1 MDDRRD
7 VVVVGGGLAGL
18 TAAATAASAGCSV
31 LLLDGRPA
39 ADRATTDT
47 VGRFRFNRG
56 AHALYRGG
64 AGSAVLG
71 RLGVRVSGARP
82 PLAGA
87 LGRRGDEVGP
97 LPTGPASLATTPL
110 VSPRGKLR
118 LARVLA
124 GMRRW
129 RPQRLADRTAAA
141 WLDDLGLDGD
151 ERGIVEMLARVATY
165 VADLDTV
172 SADVVARQVRAAYT
186 EGVDYL
192 HGGWATMRAGIAGA
206 GAGRGVERVV
216 GAATV
221 VVPEGGRVRVR
232 FTAPSAAGGGDGAGE
247 ERAVLA
253 GAVVVAAGLPDACA
267 ALLPT
272 RPAAWAD
279 LGPPVR
285 IACLDLGLAEQ
296 PRATVLFGVD
306 RPLYLVRHSPP
317 ADLAPPG
324 GAVVH
329 VMRYL
334 RGADRPAPTAARAE
348 LEEHCRLAGIDPA
361 AAEEARYL
369 HRMVACGALPT
380 PAGGGLA
387 GRPDVAGT
395 GHDGVFVA
403 GDWLGS
409 DGHLADAALATG
421 EAAGRRAA
429 DRAAGVSPGAAAG
442 RRGRAAATLAG
453 HG

>member
-1 MDDRRD
+1 MDERRD

-18 TAAATAASAGCSV
+18 TAAATAASPGRSV
-31 LLLDGRPA
+31 LLLDGHPA

-56 AHALYRGG
+56 AHALYRAG
-64 AGSAVLG
+64 AGSALLG

-87 LGRRGDEVGP
+87 LGRRGDDIGS
-97 LPTGPASLATTPL
+97 LPTGPANLATTPL

-129 RPQRLADRTAAA
+129 RPQALADRTAAT
-141 WLDDLGLDGD
+141 WFDELGLHGD

-165 VADLDTV
+165 VADLDIV
-172 SADVVARQVRAAYT
+172 SADVVAQQVRAAYT
-186 EGVDYL
+186 DGVDYL
-192 HGGWATMRAGIAGA
+192 HGGWMTLRDGIARAGAE
-206 GAGRGVERVV
+206 RGVERVV
-216 GAATV
+216 GAATA
-221 VVPEGGRVRVR
+221 VVPEGERVRVR
-232 FTAPSAAGGGDGAGE
+232 FTVPAGTGGDGAAGAGE
-247 ERAVLA
+247 QTVLA

-272 RPAAWAD
+272 RPAAWAG
-279 LGPPVR
+279 LGPPLR
-285 IACLDLGLAEQ
+285 IACLDLGLAEAPQ
-296 PRATVLFGVD
+296 ATALFGVD

-329 VMRYL
+329 AMRYL
-334 RGADRPAPTAARAE
+334 HAAEKPTSAAARAE

-361 AAEEARYL
+361 AAEEVRYL

-380 PAGGGLA
+380 PGGGGLA
-387 GRPDVAGT
+387 GRPDVADT
-395 GHDGVFVA
+395 GHEGVFMA
-403 GDWLGS
+403 GDWLGR

-429 DRAAGVSPGAAAG
+429 DRAGEAAG
-442 RRGRAAATLAG
+442 RGGRGATTLAG

>member
-1 MDDRRD
+1 MDERRD

-18 TAAATAASAGCSV
+18 TAAATAASPARSV
-31 LLLDGRPA
+31 LLLDGHPA
-39 ADRATTDT
+39 ADRATTDV

-56 AHALYRGG
+56 AHALFR
-64 AGSAVLG
+64 AGSGAAVLG

-110 VSPRGKLR
+110 VSPRGKVR

-129 RPQRLADRTAAA
+129 RPQALADRTAAA
-141 WLDDLGLDGD
+141 WLDDLGLHGD

-172 SADVVARQVRAAYT
+172 SADVVAQQVRAAYT
-186 EGVDYL
+186 DGVDYL
-192 HGGWATMRAGIAGA
+192 HGGWTTLRDGIARAGAE
-206 GAGRGVERVV
+206 RGVERVV
-216 GAATV
+216 GAATA
-221 VVPEGGRVRVR
+221 VVPEGERIRVR
-232 FTAPSAAGGGDGAGE
+232 FTVPAGSGDGGGAGAGE
-247 ERAVLA
+247 RTVLA

-272 RPAAWAD
+272 RPAAWAG
-279 LGPPVR
+279 LGPPLR
-285 IACLDLGLAEQ
+285 IACLDLGLSEVPQ
-296 PRATVLFGVD
+296 ATVLFGVD

-324 GAVVH
+324 AAVVH

-334 RGADRPAPTAARAE
+334 RVAEKPTAAAARAD
-348 LEEHCRLAGIDPA
+348 LEAHCRVAGIDPT

-387 GRPDVAGT
+387 GRPDVADT
-395 GHDGVFVA
+395 GHEGVFVA

-409 DGHLADAALATG
+409 VGHLADAALATG

-429 DRAAGVSPGAAAG
+429 DRAGEAAG
-442 RRGRAAATLAG
+442 RGGRAAATLAG